1 MTHFHVTLP
10 SDNSLDTYPNNTASR
25 FTVKLPDR
33 IELNGDYEV
42 GLAEFMYP
50 HTWFNFDNSDARF
63 HVFIR
68 LKDGL
73 SKQHAFVSGYYPDG
87 AALATAL
94 NQQVS
99 KAITEVDHRN
109 PIVKFSFDPSTL
121 RMSLV
126 HNSRNM
132 IIFTT
137 TLLEYLGLTR
147 LSSLNL
153 KVPSTASE
161 IFDIH
166 RGRNLMYV
174 YCDVAAHSIVGDIET
189 PLLRV
194 CNTSGNDGQIMRTIF
209 THPHYVPVSRTDFQT
224 IEINISDEI
233 GRPIPFMHGK
243 SLVTL
248 HFRQRNALS
257 S

>member
-10 SDNSLDTYPNNTASR
+10 SDNSLDTYPNNTTSR
-25 FTVKLPDR
+25 FTVKLADR
-33 IELNGDYEV
+33 IEFDGDYEV
-42 GLAEFMYP
+42 GLAELMYP
-50 HTWFNFDNSDARF
+50 HTWFNFDNSDGRF
-63 HVFIR
+63 HIFIR
-68 LKDGL
+68 LRDGL
-73 SKQHAFVSGYYPDG
+73 SKQHVFRSGYYSDG
-87 AALATAL
+87 AALADSL
-94 NQQVS
+94 NQQIS
-99 KAITEVDHRN
+99 KAITEVDHYN
-109 PIVKFSFDPSTL
+109 PIVKFSFDPSSL

-126 HNSRNM
+126 HNSRNLV
-132 IIFTT
+132 IFTS
-137 TLLEYLGLTR
+137 TLLQYLGFTR
-147 LSSLNL
+147 LLTMNF
-153 KVPSTASE
+153 KVPTVASE
-161 IFDIH
+161 IFDIN

-174 YCDVAAHSIVGDIET
+174 YSDVAAHSIVGDIES

-194 CNTSGNDGQIMRTIF
+194 CNTSGNDGEIVRTIF
-209 THPHYVPVSRTDFQT
+209 THPHYVPVSRSDFQT